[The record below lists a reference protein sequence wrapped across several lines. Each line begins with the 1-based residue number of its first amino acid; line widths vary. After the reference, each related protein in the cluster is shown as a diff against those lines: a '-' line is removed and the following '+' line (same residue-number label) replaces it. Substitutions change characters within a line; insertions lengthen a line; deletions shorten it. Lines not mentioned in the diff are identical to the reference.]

1 MKTFKKVIAL
11 VLAMTVVVSMSAMGV
26 SAATADQTST
36 EALTTEFTF
45 EFKNDPTY
53 TVTIPS
59 SVVIAKT
66 GTQMD
71 IVAEDVA
78 DLDNQKVSVTIA
90 GTDQYRNQMVLQGNT
105 TSGPRTS
112 IRYQLVKNDG
122 TVIETTGGKD
132 EVVGVELASFTEDG
146 TVSLTVLPVLNDPDL
161 TAGVTYTG
169 GMTYGIELVTVE

>member
-1 MKTFKKVIAL
+1 MKKILAFILAL
-11 VLAMTVVVSMSAMGV
+11 ASVVSVSAMSV
-26 SAATADQTST
+26 SAASYDQSSVD
-36 EALTTEFTF
+36 AIGTEFTF
-45 EFKNDPTY
+45 ELKNEPTY

-59 SVVIAKT
+59 SLVIT
-66 GTQMD
+66 EEGTQMD

-78 DLDNQKVSVTIA
+78 NLDGQKVSVTIA

-112 IRYQLVKNDG
+112 MRYQLVKADG

-146 TVSLTVLPVLNDPDL
+146 TVSLTVLPVLVNL
-161 TAGVTYTG
+161 QEGVTYSG
-169 GMTYGIELVTVE
+169 SMTYGIELVAVD

>member
-1 MKTFKKVIAL
+1 MAS
-11 VLAMTVVVSMSAMGV
+11 VVSLGAVSG
-26 SAATADQTST
+26 SAASVDQAST
-36 EALTTEFTF
+36 EAVTTKFTY
-45 EFKNDPTY
+45 EHKNEPTY

-59 SVVIAKT
+59 SVVIAKD
-66 GTQMD
+66 GTQME

-78 DLDNQKVSVTIA
+78 NLDNQKVSVTIA

-146 TVSLTVLPVLNDPDL
+146 TASLIVMPVLNDPDL

-169 GMTYGIELVTVE
+169 SMTYGIELVAID

>member
-1 MKTFKKVIAL
+1 MRKMIAF
-11 VLAMTVVVSMSAMGV
+11 VLAMASVLSVSAMSV
-26 SAATADQTST
+26 SAATVDQNDT
-36 EALTTEFTF
+36 EALGTEFSF

-59 SVVIAKT
+59 SIAIAKN

-71 IVAEDVA
+71 IVAENVA
-78 DLDNQKVSVTIA
+78 NLDGQKISVTIA

-112 IRYQLVKNDG
+112 MRYQFVKNDG

-132 EVVGVELASFTEDG
+132 EVVGAELASFTEDG
-146 TVSLTVLPVLNDPDL
+146 IASLTVLPVLNDPDL
-161 TAGVTYTG
+161 TNGVTYTG
-169 GMTYGIELVTVE
+169 SMTYGIELVAID